1 MRPFATAVA
10 LLAAP
15 FVLAAHATLAPAAHA
30 QHLLLDSLRP
40 AAELAVTR
48 ADWGTVERAAERLRG
63 AIASA
68 PDDPWL
74 HYDLAYL
81 LHRRGSA
88 LIVADSVDRAEA
100 PLTESE
106 RMAARAQELG
116 AGASA
121 LALRGTVTGQLAGV
135 RGALAAIRLGP
146 RAFRQLDDAVAQAP
160 ADPRVA
166 LLNGITRLNA
176 PRAFGGGPAKGEPE
190 LRRAIA
196 LFANDT
202 ARSPRPT
209 WGAADAH
216 IWLAIALHR
225 QERVTEARAELERA
239 LALAP
244 GHAWVTRDLL
254 PALDRPAR

>member
-1 MRPFATAVA
+1 MKPFAVAFPALAAIA
-10 LLAAP
+10 LLA
-15 FVLAAHATLAPAAHA
+15 VRAPAAPA
-30 QHLLLDSLRP
+30 QHPLLDSLRP
-40 AAELAVTR
+40 AVELAVVR
-48 ADWGTVERAAERLRG
+48 SDWPTVERAVARLRG
-63 AIASA
+63 AIAAA
-68 PDDPWL
+68 PRDPWL

-88 LIVADSVDRAEA
+88 LIVGDSVARAEA
-100 PLTESE
+100 PLAESE

-116 AGASA
+116 AGATA
-121 LALRGTVTGQLAGV
+121 LALRGTVNGQLAGV
-135 RGALAAIRLGP
+135 RGALSAMRLGP
-146 RAFRQLDDAVAQAP
+146 RAFRQLDEAVAQAP
-160 ADPRVA
+160 DDPRVA

-176 PRAFGGGPAKGEPE
+176 PRAFGGGPARGEPE

-196 LFANDT
+196 LFALDT

-225 QERVTEARAELERA
+225 AGRVAEARAELERA
-239 LALAP
+239 LVLAP